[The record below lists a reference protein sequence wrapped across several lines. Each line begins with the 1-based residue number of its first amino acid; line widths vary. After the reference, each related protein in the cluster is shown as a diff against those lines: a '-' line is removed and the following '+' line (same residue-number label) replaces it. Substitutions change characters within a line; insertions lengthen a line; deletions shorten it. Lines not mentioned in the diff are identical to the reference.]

1 MSRIDLF
8 YRNPKKKIADHLIAD
23 YVTSEYGVALIL
35 DQHVNRP
42 GHVPRTIAKAV
53 AQLVEELGAD
63 RPQEWTD
70 EEEQKLLEIYVRLRA
85 ATSMTDSDKR
95 ADNVRKA
102 VAAGLASDRRRS
114 YQA

>member
-1 MSRIDLF
+1 M
-8 YRNPKKKIADHLIAD
+8 IAD

-63 RPQEWTD
+63 RPQEWTN
-70 EEEQKLLEIYVRLRA
+70 EEEQELLEICVRLRA

-102 VAAGLASDRRRS
+102 VAAGLASDRRGL
-114 YQA
+114 YQT